1 MGASLLIGPKDRLP
15 HIAHGEYQYAN
26 IKEAQTAV
34 LVAAGSG
41 VVHSI
46 TVGVVAAALLTL
58 HDVAAGGAVDVTTE
72 IATISVAA
80 LTSQP
85 FILDVAFSK
94 GLAAV
99 MGTGTAQA
107 TVYFWGAPVQSSRT
121 FGI

>member
-1 MGASLLIGPKDRLP
+1 MAASLLIGPKDRLP
-15 HIAHGEYQYAN
+15 HVAHGEYQYAS

-41 VVHSI
+41 VVHSVTI
-46 TVGVVAAALLTL
+46 GVVGAGTL
-58 HDVAAGGAVDVTTE
+58 ILYDLAAGVTPSASTNE
-72 IATISVAA
+72 IATLSVAA
-80 LTSQP
+80 LTSGP

-94 GLAAV
+94 GLTAVLDVAAHV
-99 MGTGTAQA
+99 